1 MLSQKFQIVPQG
13 YLNNGTASYSAD
25 ETTGAIEADEDID
38 ASAFFIPYELKNS
51 ANAKVDPK
59 MFLSSSIVKGL
70 SFQVG
75 TVMAKVVA
83 ITPAVS
89 ATVQIDMDDEDQ
101 HIVAHGTISLDLKN
115 KYWSIS
121 KILVNA
127 TIGNIPLLG
136 SIDQVLEANPV
147 A

>member
-1 MLSQKFQIVPQG
+1 MLSQKFEFVAQG
-13 YLNNGTASYSAD
+13 YLKDGSASYSAD
-25 ETTGAIEADEDID
+25 ELTGAIEAEEDID
-38 ASAFFIPYELKNS
+38 ASAFFVPYELKNS

-59 MFLSSSIVKGL
+59 MFLSQNIVKGL

-75 TVMAKVVA
+75 TVVAKVIA
-83 ITPAVS
+83 ISPGVS
-89 ATVQIDMDDEDQ
+89 ASVQIDMDDEAQ
-101 HIVAHGTISLDLKN
+101 NIVAYGTIALNLTG

-147 A
+147 